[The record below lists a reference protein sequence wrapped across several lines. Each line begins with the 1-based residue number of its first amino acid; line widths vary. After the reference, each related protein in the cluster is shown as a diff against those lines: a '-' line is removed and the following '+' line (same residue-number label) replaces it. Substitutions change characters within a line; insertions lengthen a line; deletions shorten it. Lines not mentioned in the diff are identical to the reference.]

1 MPLKKGSSKETIS
14 KNISTLIKK
23 EGKPQKQAIAIALSK
38 AGKSKKSKK
47 KKKSVK
53 KESFDQLVNQFLGD
67 YLLDE
72 AIAPAQPANPSD
84 PAVKNMVQAEI
95 EKAKKPKTK
104 QEVEAFK
111 KGLEVGATNPALA
124 RKP

>member
-1 MPLKKGSSKETIS
+1 M
-14 KNISTLIKK
+14 IKK

-38 AGKSKKSKK
+38 AGKSKKTKKSKK

-53 KESFDQLVNQFLGD
+53 KESFDQLVNKFLGD

-72 AIAPAQPANPSD
+72 AITPTQPANPSD

-111 KGLEVGATNPALA
+111 KGLEAGATNPALA